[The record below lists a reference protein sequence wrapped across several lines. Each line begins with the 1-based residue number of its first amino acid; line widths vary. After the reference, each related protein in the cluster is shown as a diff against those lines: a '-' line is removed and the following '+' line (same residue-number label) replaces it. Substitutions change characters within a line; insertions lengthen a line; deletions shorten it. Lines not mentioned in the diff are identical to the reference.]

1 MRVAIIGAGFSGLAL
16 SYHLLQYP
24 SCNVTIFDGK
34 GIGAESSGIASGL
47 LHPYPGE
54 KGRITW
60 KSFEGMQATKELLAV
75 SEKALG
81 RPVADTGGILRFI
94 PSSEGNTF
102 LEHEKVYKDVS
113 PIGNGWFL
121 LKSGMTVYTS
131 LYLEGLWKAVS
142 SLGAKLHTLFIDHF
156 NALDEYDCI
165 IVAAGAGTLGLLQM
179 EVELQQ
185 IKGQILTC
193 KIPEEHS
200 LTNSLIGKGYI
211 ATMPEPGYCHV
222 GATYERGFTSLSP
235 NIQTAKELLYPK
247 LSLFYPKVVDFPIED
262 CKAAVRVAR
271 KGHYIP
277 FVKKMGE
284 KHWVITALGSRG
296 LLYHGYLGKIL
307 ASAIVEEKEAM
318 LPEELGSAVI
328 KNVVL

>member
-16 SYHLLQYP
+16 AYHLLQHS
-24 SCNVTIFDGK
+24 SCSVTIFDGK

-54 KGRITW
+54 KGRRSW
-60 KSFEGMQATKELLAV
+60 KSFEGMQATKELLTI

-94 PSSEGNTF
+94 PTTEENTF
-102 LEHEKVYKDVS
+102 LEHERVYKDVS

-121 LKSGMTVYTS
+121 LHSGMTVYTS
-131 LYLEGLWKAVS
+131 LYLEGLWKAVF
-142 SLGAKLHTLFIDHF
+142 SLGAKLHTLFIDSLS
-156 NALDEYDCI
+156 ALDEYDCI
-165 IVAAGAGTLGLLQM
+165 VVAAGAGTPAFLQM

-193 KIPEEHS
+193 TIPEGIS

-211 ATMPEPGYCHV
+211 ATMPEPGFCHV

-235 NIQTAKELLYPK
+235 NIETAKELLYPK
-247 LSLFYPKVVDFPIED
+247 LSLFYPKVVEFPVVD

-277 FVKKMGE
+277 FVKKIGK
-284 KHWVITALGSRG
+284 KHWVMTALGSRG
-296 LLYHGYLGKIL
+296 LLYHGYLGKVL
-307 ASAIVEEKEAM
+307 AQAIVEEKESV
-318 LPEELGSAVI
+318 LPVELGSAII
-328 KNVVL
+328 KNSL